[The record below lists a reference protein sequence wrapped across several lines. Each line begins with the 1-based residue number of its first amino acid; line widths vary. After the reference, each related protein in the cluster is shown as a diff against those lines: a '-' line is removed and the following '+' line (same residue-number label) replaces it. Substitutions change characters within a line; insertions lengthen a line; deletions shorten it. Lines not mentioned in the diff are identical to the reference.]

1 MDAIGKIILILG
13 LFAMVATFVLAMVL
27 YAKNE
32 RMELAVMSFALAA
45 ALAICGVTA
54 TLLER
59 FNERRT
65 KAAEVELKKA
75 ELAAEAKAV
84 ATNQTWFSQP
94 DGTYIHADGSTGAR
108 TAAPA
113 VPESVENAVSA
124 PVEQPPAEQPEQPG
138 QPDAKPPQDAGETP
152 PVSQ

>member
-1 MDAIGKIILILG
+1 MGAIGKVILILG
-13 LFAMVATFVLAMVL
+13 LFTMVATFVLAMVL
-27 YAKNE
+27 YIKNQ

-59 FNERRT
+59 FNERRA
-65 KAAEVELKKA
+65 KAAELEFKKA

-113 VPESVENAVSA
+113 VPGSAENAV
-124 PVEQPPAEQPEQPG
+124 PTPAEQPAEPAEEPSAEPAQ
-138 QPDAKPPQDAGETP
+138 PPQDAGEAP
-152 PVSQ
+152 PVPQ